1 MLLYLYVFFLWH
13 FSLRER
19 STNAET
25 HTRPQRRQRKKAK
38 GQGCCALI
46 RNGKAALQLGK
57 NWAQMQNGVS
67 VPSLVKEFFRPLSG
81 LLDYIFAAG
90 VAYGAVRLGG
100 LCRSC
105 LGGFRVYCLPF
116 GRCDG
121 SDLKKR
127 FGEWAGE
134 VVGNGQVGWMRVQ

>member
-1 MLLYLYVFFLWH
+1 
-13 FSLRER
+13 
-19 STNAET
+19 
-25 HTRPQRRQRKKAK
+25 
-38 GQGCCALI
+38 
-46 RNGKAALQLGK
+46 
-57 NWAQMQNGVS
+57 MQNGVS

-105 LGGFRVYCLPF
+105 LGDFRVYCLPF

-134 VVGNGQVGWMRVQ
+134 VVGNGQVG

>member
-1 MLLYLYVFFLWH
+1 
-13 FSLRER
+13 
-19 STNAET
+19 
-25 HTRPQRRQRKKAK
+25 
-38 GQGCCALI
+38 
-46 RNGKAALQLGK
+46 
-57 NWAQMQNGVS
+57 MQNGAS

-81 LLDYIFAAG
+81 LLDYAFAAG

-105 LGGFRVYCLPF
+105 WGGFRIYCLPF

-134 VVGNGQVGWMRVQ
+134 LNARAVDNKGTL